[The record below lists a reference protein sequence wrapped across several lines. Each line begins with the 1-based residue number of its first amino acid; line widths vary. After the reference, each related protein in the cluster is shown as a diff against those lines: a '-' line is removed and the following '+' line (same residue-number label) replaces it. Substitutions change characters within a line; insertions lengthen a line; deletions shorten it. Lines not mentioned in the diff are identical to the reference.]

1 MIHAD
6 FIRHT
11 RKMALKDLSVDDK
24 VKIAI
29 DSIIG
34 DIVGKSSTD
43 IAQKYPGLS
52 AKAVTTLKNQALD
65 AIRGAFSGNI
75 QTQSSTGISDEQISA
90 AIDKLLGT
98 SSSPSR
104 QVEVTEEETDPDEII
119 PIDQVVDAVMEYNNK
134 AAKENGQLIY
144 ISKTVVQAV
153 SPLPDKEIDQ
163 YFKANKEAIDDH
175 NSKHGLKRNSNRA
188 LNGLDWQDWLEF

>member
-1 MIHAD
+1 
-6 FIRHT
+6 
-11 RKMALKDLSVDDK
+11 MALKDLSVDDK

-65 AIRGAFSGNI
+65 AIRSAFSGNV
-75 QTQSSTGISDEQISA
+75 QAQSSSGISDAQISA
-90 AIDKLLGT
+90 GIDKLLGST

-104 QVEVTEEETDPDEII
+104 QVEVTEEEETDPEEII
-119 PIDQVVDAVMEYNNK
+119 PVDQVVDAMMAYNNK

-144 ISKTVVQAV
+144 ISKTFAQAV
-153 SPLPDKEIDQ
+153 SPLPDKEIEQ